1 MEVIIKPILT
11 EKMTIQGEKL
21 NRYGFIVDI
30 RANKLQIRNA
40 VEQMYNVTVTDVNT
54 INYMGKQKSR
64 YTKAGL
70 LVGRT
75 NNFKKAIVTLKEG
88 DKIKVLFK
96 SHLLLGNRGLIKLK
110 TTNGIYSGTQD
121 KPVVLGNT
129 LMSKECPIVKGPE
142 RSADRKSSCRERV

>member
-30 RANKLQIRNA
+30 KANKLQIRNA

-70 LVGRT
+70 LVGRA
-75 NNFKKAIVTLKEG
+75 NNFKKAIVTLKSG
-88 DKIKVLFK
+88 DQIDF
-96 SHLLLGNRGLIKLK
+96 
-110 TTNGIYSGTQD
+110 YS
-121 KPVVLGNT
+121 N
-129 LMSKECPIVKGPE
+129 I
-142 RSADRKSSCRERV
+142 